1 MILSASAEVWRNRRV
16 DVPESR
22 SLSSRMAS
30 LHAAPCEPTAKVIGQ
45 AGEPSARGGESS
57 AGRRETN
64 EAYFGSGDRRLTTT
78 RLSLTKSL
86 GLPPILWKKRLF
98 TSMARLSRV
107 FEHMSLIY
115 VGPIASSLA
124 PGCAFL
130 QVQPSSP

>member
-30 LHAAPCEPTAKVIGQ
+30 PHAAPCEPTAKVVGQ
-45 AGEPSARGGESS
+45 AGESSAR
-57 AGRRETN
+57 RRETN

-107 FEHMSLIY
+107 FEHVSLIY